1 MARHTKKKSNM
12 ALIIAAIAALAAC
25 AAVLAFTRGTPDAG
39 TDGTV
44 QPAAQTAGAV
54 EATDTVETAGA
65 AETNATAETAGAD
78 KSASSQEDLTIQIG
92 ELSAVKAAF
101 YPVEVE
107 GTQMEVIAVLD
118 ENGAVRT
125 AFNTCQVCYSSG
137 RGYYKQ
143 VGPYLICQNC
153 LNRFSMDQV
162 GVEYGG
168 CNPWP
173 IFESDRVDTEETV
186 TIPYA
191 FLQSSTKIFANWK
204 TDY

>member
-1 MARHTKKKSNM
+1 MAGHTKKKSNM

-44 QPAAQTAGAV
+44 QPAAQTAAAV
-54 EATDTVETAGA
+54 EANAAVETAGA
-65 AETNATAETAGAD
+65 AQ
-78 KSASSQEDLTIQIG
+78 KSASSQEEKNASSREDLTIQIG